1 MLKDGSPTRS
11 YLSRR
16 GGSCRLICAH
26 LSLQET
32 AAFLLHIK
40 WSVKGNTQEVRMG
53 FCPFIWKQ
61 WCICGIL
68 TLTKIT
74 SFPEKCI
81 IVGFS
86 QPAGSTDSVTDVWCF
101 VSIPDRSSCDLRW
114 KRGIVNFTFVVELDL
129 FVHMRRRVYSHTLQR
144 GRGTNSP
151 RCRNALCL
159 KRWQVMQWVCSERE
173 EGWFRCP
180 RW

>member
-1 MLKDGSPTRS
+1 MEAPPEATWVGGEGVVDSSVPTSACRRQLRFFFT
-11 YLSRR
+11 LSEVWRGILRR
-16 GGSCRLICAH
+16 WEWVSA
-26 LSLQET
+26 LSFESNEL
-32 AAFLLHIK
+32 
-40 WSVKGNTQEVRMG
+40 
-53 FCPFIWKQ
+53 
-61 WCICGIL
+61 L

-114 KRGIVNFTFVVELDL
+114 KRGIVNFTLVVELDL